1 VGFLSEHLV
10 IDSIPVEL
18 RRNRRRRTR
27 IGIDFDPAG
36 VVVLDA
42 PVATTLADVQAMV
55 AEHGRW
61 IRYRLQKIKESTA
74 HLGRVHYVDGDIV
87 QYLGDN
93 VTLRVIDDDGSAVYL
108 ADGRLCVAAVDADD
122 ARQKVRAWYQLEAD
136 RVFADALIRWCDLPW
151 LADRPP
157 VWRHSFM
164 KTQWG
169 SCSETGRISLNT
181 HLVKT
186 PIELVEYV
194 VLHELCHLRYLD
206 HGRRFYGLMTSHLPG
221 WEIRRKDLDKYMPLL
236 LEE

>member
-1 VGFLSEHLV
+1 MSERLV
-10 IDSIPVEL
+10 IDTIPVEL

-36 VVVLDA
+36 IVVLDA
-42 PVATTLADVQAMV
+42 PVGTTLDDVRAMV
-55 AEHGRW
+55 SEHGRW
-61 IRYRLQKIKESTA
+61 IRYRLQKLAESTS
-74 HLGRVHYVDGDIV
+74 HLGRVRYVDGDIV
-87 QYLGDN
+87 QHLGRN
-93 VTLRVIDDDGSAVYL
+93 VTLRVNEDDGSEVLLDA
-108 ADGRLCVAAVDADD
+108 GRLFVAAVDADA
-122 ARQKVRAWYQLEAD
+122 ARSKVRAWYQVEAD
-136 RVFADALIRWCDLPW
+136 RVFSEALDRWRELPW
-151 LADRPP
+151 LDGKLP

-186 PIELVEYV
+186 PTMLIEYV

-206 HGRRFYGLMTSHLPG
+206 HGKRFYGLMTRHLPG
-221 WEIRRKDLDKYMPLL
+221 WEIHRKGLNKFMPLL